1 MSAPTSVIPR
11 LARRA
16 EGSHRCNG
24 NVRNGD
30 ESFDIA
36 GVMYAATLALRDPST
51 VCAARDDTMA
61 AETLGGRL

>member
-11 LARRA
+11 LAQRA

-30 ESFDIA
+30 ENFDVAAVIC
-36 GVMYAATLALRDPST
+36 AATLAVRDPST
-51 VCAARDDTMA
+51 VYAARDDTVA
-61 AETLGGRL
+61 AGTLGGML